1 MRRQYDRFDICEAY
15 LCVELDFQEGGVLRE
30 RPTCARR
37 RISVE
42 WQLSNMGFVPAG
54 GLRTQALTPNGLR
67 IYRALVSR
75 LGLDADSA
83 NAEVPRACR

>member
-1 MRRQYDRFDICEAY
+1 MRPRWDRFDICEAY
-15 LCVELDFQEGGVLRE
+15 LCAELDFHEGGVLRE
-30 RPTCARR
+30 RTTCARR

-42 WQLSNMGFVPAG
+42 WQLNKMRFVPAS

-75 LGLDADSA
+75 LGLDTGTAI
-83 NAEVPRACR
+83 PK